1 MQLHTWQPLSMC
13 HQNSVRG
20 WLENSLHQ
28 ERIHAECFL
37 TRNAQSILPYVRS
50 TPIKLSPPLPPSLY
64 HTHTLLNSAGRKAE
78 KGEKTSTHQ
87 ICVLF
92 ANSAT
97 LSKHPVR
104 FVPQA
109 TTMAVHFANNSQ
121 AKGRT
126 TILKWLTLFIYL
138 ELSGELRNGTCH
150 FCTRYTGVYKNQ

>member
-13 HQNSVRG
+13 HQNSDIGVDWKILSIRKESMLNG
-20 WLENSLHQ
+20 
-28 ERIHAECFL
+28 FL

-78 KGEKTSTHQ
+78 KGEKTSTYQ

-126 TILKWLTLFIYL
+126 TILK
-138 ELSGELRNGTCH
+138 
-150 FCTRYTGVYKNQ
+150 